1 MLNTA
6 DVVAF
11 VPTRD
16 PKRARAF
23 YEGVL
28 GLTFESEDPFAIV
41 FDANG
46 VTLRLANVGAVKD
59 FTPAP
64 FTIIGWHVKS
74 AERAVKELSAKGVAF
89 ERYEGMAQSQNGIWN
104 APGGARVA
112 WFKDPDG
119 NVLSVTE
126 Y

>member
-1 MLNTA
+1 MLGSQKI
-6 DVVAF
+6 VAF

-16 PKRARAF
+16 AKKAKEF

-28 GLTFESEDPFAIV
+28 GLRVLSEDQFAIV

-46 VTLRLANVGAVKD
+46 TMLRVVKAPK
-59 FTPAP
+59 FKPHP
-64 FTIIGWHVKS
+64 FTILGWEVP
-74 AERAVKELSAKGVAF
+74 AIEGAVSQLGKKGVRF
-89 ERYEGMAQSQNGIWN
+89 ESYGLPGQDERGIWT

-119 NVLSVTE
+119 NVLSVSQHV
-126 Y
+126 